1 MSCIMPW
8 RSSFPCHRM
17 CCGPD
22 NILWFALSVFRVAD
36 MIGIVGHV
44 SILPHKKRNKKIA
57 DTGITFRAAGSATIR
72 SAQTKTPQ
80 PAHSAQPSYSA
91 STGASHAGQAFDSA
105 SWAGRMSPS
114 RFWCPCSP
122 TLVYRPYAIA
132 DGQRTVRST
141 QCVAGGLEFG
151 AGSILGS
158 VRCGGTGLP
167 QASGLFV
174 SLPFRRAIARL
185 VPSVCETLPPRE
197 GGLHAR
203 LTDCIIAHAMEKQL
217 PLS

>member
-1 MSCIMPW
+1 MDDVARIGE
-8 RSSFPCHRM
+8 RR
-17 CCGPD
+17 GPPTVAEKAW
-22 NILWFALSVFRVAD
+22 LCRVAQPFSEAG
-36 MIGIVGHV
+36 MHKATLATVGAKGL
-44 SILPHKKRNKKIA
+44 SLPLPEGPPLMYPL
-57 DTGITFRAAGSATIR
+57 DVTMPQAG
-72 SAQTKTPQ
+72 
-80 PAHSAQPSYSA
+80 
-91 STGASHAGQAFDSA
+91 
-105 SWAGRMSPS
+105 
-114 RFWCPCSP
+114 C
-122 TLVYRPYAIA
+122 
-132 DGQRTVRST
+132 
-141 QCVAGGLEFG
+141 CVAGGLEFG

-203 LTDCIIAHAMEKQL
+203 LTVFIIAHAMAKQL